1 VNDGGSIISGIFSI
15 VERIRH
21 HGFSQ
26 ISFGIGLPNAFMKSL
41 FKTSPLQM
49 NLLPQIH
56 EKHRHTA
63 ILAEGDSLPPSDIT
77 VTEKVLENRYSQG
90 RSLLLPPLFQ
100 SGNHILGKLKGR
112 FQRKRTDRIPHP
124 GNMDTPHTITFFL

>member
-1 VNDGGSIISGIFSI
+1 VNDGGSIIPGILSI

-21 HGFSQ
+21 HRLSQ
-26 ISFGIGLPNAFMKSL
+26 ISVGISFPNSFVKSL
-41 FKTSPLQM
+41 FETPSFQM
-49 NLLPQIH
+49 NILPQIH